1 MDMPIEYR
9 ISNRLDFSFFRWK
22 GIVTLDQY
30 LRSLRSYVNEPNFRP
45 GRTELVDTSR
55 LEDFATNFNGM
66 MAALRSAN
74 AEYKSP
80 FFRART
86 IIWSPRD
93 YIFGLSRMMQQIAD
107 VNPGI
112 IVEVFRD
119 EREVLSILGF
129 NHESVSELEADLNS
143 EKEVETTL
151 IT

>member
-1 MDMPIEYR
+1 
-9 ISNRLDFSFFRWK
+9 
-22 GIVTLDQY
+22 
-30 LRSLRSYVNEPNFRP
+30 
-45 GRTELVDTSR
+45 
-55 LEDFATNFNGM
+55 
-66 MAALRSAN
+66 
-74 AEYKSP
+74 
-80 FFRART
+80 
-86 IIWSPRD
+86 
-93 YIFGLSRMMQQIAD
+93 MMQQIAD